1 MGGGLSTFSGSGGR
15 DTVCRSGMDDRT
27 REKWDGEMRE
37 RTSGSIGRAE
47 DADER
52 MHVSIGAAWS
62 TPDRRPCRTGPGLVS
77 GGGLPRTESGS
88 NTTRRRRTGA
98 GCQPRACVD
107 GPRKSF
113 WPPHAWSTVQ
123 VGWRERTRGV
133 ERLTWRTGR
142 VRSEAVSSGPVLES
156 IDQLTRKQDV
166 LLLGP
171 ALGQV

>member
-1 MGGGLSTFSGSGGR
+1 MSTSARLGRRLIDGRAGLGRVWSLVVGCLEQRADQTRRGGGGL
-15 DTVCRSGMDDRT
+15 
-27 REKWDGEMRE
+27 E
-37 RTSGSIGRAE
+37 
-47 DADER
+47 
-52 MHVSIGAAWS
+52 
-62 TPDRRPCRTGPGLVS
+62 P
-77 GGGLPRTESGS
+77 
-88 NTTRRRRTGA
+88 A